1 MLHESGRG
9 LAPNCQGAVTRQYPS
24 ASALPINDMSGIFT
38 DAQTRDLGR
47 RVWMLVKSDLIDL
60 AGQSAGRVGSNVGL
74 KRPHQTPSRA

>member
-47 RVWMLVKSDLIDL
+47 RVWMLVKE
-60 AGQSAGRVGSNVGL
+60 
-74 KRPHQTPSRA
+74 RPHRLGWPIGRARGLQCWT